1 MDATNLQTNKTKKYK
16 KKI

>member
-16 KKI
+16 KKL